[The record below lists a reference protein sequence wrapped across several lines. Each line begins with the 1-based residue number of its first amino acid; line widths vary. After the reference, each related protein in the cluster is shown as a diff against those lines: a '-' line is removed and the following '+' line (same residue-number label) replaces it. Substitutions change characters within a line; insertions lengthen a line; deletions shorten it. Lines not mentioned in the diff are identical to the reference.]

1 MARNVTG
8 EVCLD
13 DDEMVTLDFNDG
25 QIIKSG
31 LPNNRKEKFFPSVA
45 GFNYYWLRIGGHR
58 GNVGLKVLGR
68 SPEHTA
74 LLLHLN
80 VSISWALKF
89 EHRNGENSDG

>member
-31 LPNNRKEKFFPSVA
+31 LSNDRKEKFFHRWR
-45 GFNYYWLRIGGHR
+45 GLTTIGYE
-58 GNVGLKVLGR
+58 L
-68 SPEHTA
+68 EA
-74 LLLHLN
+74 
-80 VSISWALKF
+80 I
-89 EHRNGENSDG
+89 GEMSA